1 MTPSDDSCDVAQW
14 RRHLHAHPELAF
26 EENASADFVVEQL
39 RSFGI
44 TSIHRGL
51 ATTGVVA
58 SLKGRYPGA
67 GSIGLRADM
76 DALPV
81 QEENAFDHRSRHP
94 GKMHACGHDGH
105 TAMLLGAARDLARDP
120 DFAGTVHF
128 IFQPAEEGGGGGKR
142 MVEHG
147 LFDLFPCD
155 SVYALHN
162 WPGLPAGHFAVKPG
176 PIMASA
182 DRFDLVVN
190 GKGGHAAMPHRC
202 IDPVPAAAQIVT
214 ALQTLVSRRL
224 DPLHTA
230 VLSVTQFHAGD
241 AYNVIPEHAVLRGTL
256 RTFDDGVRETFMAR
270 IASLAAQL
278 AAAHGCTAEVS
289 WKEGYCATVNH
300 PAQASKAAQA
310 AASVVGADKVNPAC
324 EPSMA
329 SEDFSYMLRAR
340 PGAYLFIGNGPGESG
355 CTLHNPHYDFN
366 DAILPTGIAFWRALV
381 KQELS

>member
-39 RSFGI
+39 HSFGI

-51 ATTGVVA
+51 ASTGVVA
-58 SLKGRYPGA
+58 SLKGRHPGS

-81 QEENAFDHRSRHP
+81 QEENHFEHRSRHP

-142 MVEHG
+142 MVEQG

-202 IDPVPAAAQIVT
+202 IDPIPAAAQIVT

-300 PAQASKAAQA
+300 PAQANKAAQA
-310 AASVVGADKVNPAC
+310 AISIVGADKVNPAC

-381 KQELS
+381 RQELA

>member
-39 RSFGI
+39 HSFGI

-51 ATTGVVA
+51 ASTGVVA
-58 SLKGRYPGA
+58 SLKGRHPGS

-81 QEENAFDHRSRHP
+81 QEENHFEHRSRHP

-142 MVEHG
+142 MVEQG

-202 IDPVPAAAQIVT
+202 IDPIPAAAQIVT

-300 PAQASKAAQA
+300 PAQANKAAQA
-310 AASVVGADKVNPAC
+310 AISVVGADKVNPAC

-381 KQELS
+381 RQELA

>member
-58 SLKGRYPGA
+58 SLKGRHPGA

-81 QEENAFDHRSRHP
+81 QEENHFEHRSRHP

-142 MVEHG
+142 MVEQG

-202 IDPVPAAAQIVT
+202 IDPIPAAAQIVT

-300 PAQASKAAQA
+300 PAQANKAAQA
-310 AASVVGADKVNPAC
+310 AISIVGADKVNPAC

-381 KQELS
+381 RQELA